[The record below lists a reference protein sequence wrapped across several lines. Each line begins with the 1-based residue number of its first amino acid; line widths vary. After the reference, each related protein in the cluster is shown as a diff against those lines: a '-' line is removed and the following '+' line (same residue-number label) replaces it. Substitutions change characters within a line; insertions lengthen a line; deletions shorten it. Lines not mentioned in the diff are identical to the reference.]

1 MFTSCITIVLQKV
14 SQYYQAKSQT
24 LVCMLFVSYLC
35 SICVGKNSSC
45 LPTVIS
51 ILSCETFRKLD
62 SYTQSN
68 RHPHTHFDRN
78 TLIITSAVKE
88 NVFDIGKPG
97 SVPAVSVANMSQRRL
112 GFRTGADISILHLFN
127 ALPW

>member
-24 LVCMLFVSYLC
+24 LVCISYSYL
-35 SICVGKNSSC
+35 ICVGKKSSC

-62 SYTQSN
+62 SYTESN

-78 TLIITSAVKE
+78 ILTVTSAVKE

-97 SVPAVSVANMSQRRL
+97 SVPAVSVANKSQRRL
-112 GFRTGADISILHLFN
+112 GFHSGADISILRLFN